1 MLNERKILV
10 TGSSSGIGQAITS
23 QLLKAEVNVIG
34 AFTFSTLMI
43 NTLEIVLVPSVAFRV
58 ML

>member
-1 MLNERKILV
+1 MATTV
-10 TGSSSGIGQAITS
+10 PMAASSEKFSEAR
-23 QLLKAEVNVIG
+23 AEVNVIG
-34 AFTFSTLMI
+34 SFTFSTLMI